1 MLKHKISKGLRRILF
16 TLKCRKS
23 KQTSN
28 IYHCCFQKT
37 ATQWFRM
44 LFSDKI
50 FLNKTGFPLYT
61 PGENFITE
69 DRAVLQELNHIPRGV
84 IVSPFYIT
92 AKNFAACTGNTDY
105 RAFYITRDP
114 RDVIISSYFSLRY
127 SHAKS
132 NSYIE
137 TRRKVL
143 AELSEHDGIMQT
155 IRELAR
161 FISEIMLQWKQAE
174 NDRIRIFAFED
185 VFGPR
190 QEAVL
195 ADIMQHCRLPLTP
208 GDIRDLAHRYAFDR
222 ISGRRQGEEDRKNHY
237 RKGISGD
244 WLNYF
249 SAEHKGAFKQQAGE
263 LLVGLG
269 YEQNLN
275 W

>member
-1 MLKHKISKGLRRILF
+1 MLNHKISKGLRRILF

-44 LFSDKI
+44 VFSDKI

-69 DRAVLQELNHIPRGV
+69 DRTVLQELHHIPRGV

-92 AKNFAACTGNTDY
+92 AKNFAAHTANTDY

-132 NSYIE
+132 NAYIE
-137 TRRKVL
+137 TRRKEL
-143 AELSEHDGIMQT
+143 AELSEHDGIMKT

-185 VFGPR
+185 VFGPG

-195 ADIMQHCRLPLTP
+195 AAIMQHCRLPLAP
-208 GDIRDLAHRYAFDR
+208 EDIRDLAARYAFDR

-249 SAEHKGAFKQQAGE
+249 SDAHKGAFKEQAGE
-263 LLVGLG
+263 LLIGLG
-269 YEQNLN
+269 YEKNLN

>member
-1 MLKHKISKGLRRILF
+1 MLKHTISKGLRRILF
-16 TLKCRKS
+16 TIKCRKS

-44 LFSDKI
+44 LFSDRI
-50 FLNKTGFPLYT
+50 FLDKTGYPLYT

-69 DRAVLQELNHIPRGV
+69 ERTVLQELNHIPQGV

-92 AKNFAACTGNTDY
+92 AKNFADYTGSKDY

-137 TRRKVL
+137 TRRKEL
-143 AELSEHDGIMQT
+143 AQLSEHDGIT
-155 IRELAR
+155 KTVRELAR
-161 FISEIMLQWKQAE
+161 FISEIMLQWKRTE
-174 NDRIRIFAFED
+174 NVRVRIFTFED

-195 ADIMQHCRLPLTP
+195 ADIMQHCRLPLAA
-208 GDIRDLAHRYAFDR
+208 GDIRDLVHRYAFDR
-222 ISGRRQGEEDRKNHY
+222 ISGRKQGEEDRKNHY

-244 WLNYF
+244 WQNYF
-249 SAEHKGAFKQQAGE
+249 SAEHKQLFKQEAGE
-263 LLVGLG
+263 FLVGLG
-269 YEQNLN
+269 YEKDLN

>member
-16 TLKCRKS
+16 TIKCRKS
-23 KQTSN
+23 KQTTN

-44 LFSDKI
+44 LFSDRI
-50 FLNKTGFPLYT
+50 FLDKTGYPLYT

-69 DRAVLQELNHIPRGV
+69 ERAVLQELNHIPRGV
-84 IVSPFYIT
+84 IVSPLYIT
-92 AKNFAACTGNTDY
+92 AKNFAAYADNTDY

-137 TRRKVL
+137 TRRKEL
-143 AELSEHDGIMQT
+143 AELSEPDGIMKT

-174 NDRIRIFAFED
+174 SDRVRIFAFED

-195 ADIMQHCRLPLTP
+195 ADILHHCRLPLAE
-208 GDIRDLAHRYAFDR
+208 GDIRALTQKYAFDR
-222 ISGRRQGEEDRKNHY
+222 ISGRKQGEEDRKNHY

-244 WLNYF
+244 WQNYF
-249 SAEHKGAFKQQAGE
+249 SPEHRLICKQLAGE
-263 LLVGLG
+263 FLVGLG
-269 YEQNLN
+269 YEKDLN